1 VKFRKILIKTI
12 IGVIVAVVMIW
23 SLFPLLY
30 LSIISFA
37 GLGALPTTLQLPK
50 RLTLDNWQQ
59 VLYGEAAIWPYML
72 NSLIIAAVTIAITL
86 LIALPAAYSFS
97 RFRTRTNR
105 TIFVLLLFFRMV
117 PYISLIIPIFFL
129 MKRYGLLGARLGV
142 SLSHLVYTVP
152 ISVWLMKGYFDML
165 PTEMEEAGLIDG
177 ANRFQAFWR
186 ISVPLS
192 APGMAVTA
200 MFTFLLS
207 YTEYLFA
214 LIITRQPT
222 FTVSV
227 RLTFYMAIHETLWRP
242 MACASIVSMIPMIVV
257 FLFLQKHLVR
267 GFTLGAVK

>member
-1 VKFRKILIKTI
+1 MKFRKILIRTI
-12 IGVIVAVVMIW
+12 IGIIVAVVVIW

-50 RLTLDNWQQ
+50 RLTLDNWRD

-72 NSLIIAAVTIAITL
+72 NSLIIAAVTIVITL
-86 LIALPAAYSFS
+86 LIAFPAAYSFS

-105 TIFVLLLFFRMV
+105 VIFVLLLFFRMV

-165 PTEMEEAGLIDG
+165 PTEMEEASLIDG

-200 MFTFLLS
+200 MFCFLLS
-207 YTEYLFA
+207 YIEYLFA

-227 RLTFYMAIHETLWRP
+227 RLTTYMAIHETLWRP

-257 FLFLQKHLVR
+257 FLFLQKHLAR